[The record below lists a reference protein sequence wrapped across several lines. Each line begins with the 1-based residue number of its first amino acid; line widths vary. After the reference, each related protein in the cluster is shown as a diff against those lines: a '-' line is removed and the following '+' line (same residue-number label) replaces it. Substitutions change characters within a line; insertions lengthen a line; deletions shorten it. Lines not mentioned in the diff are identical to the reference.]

1 MRKNAALEAS
11 NVAVLLEHIPVGQ
24 TRSVHSLQVTR
35 VEPDHYSI
43 GGGRVIDLAD
53 AISQIGQYTGHG
65 APMRSNPTTKQH
77 IEFAQDCLDLA
88 IRLEASAGA
97 RNDPDE
103 LWRAYDEVNKGIGH
117 IEGLVYTMTEAK
129 TPAEALALMQKCEM
143 LRSKIYD
150 KIQEETYRRARAE
163 ITGRPAYY
171 DLPTGQG
178 GKVSNPWDQPRA
190 EAKIAELQRMQR
202 LQEKRESKKLSS
214 DPEAKSARAEARAA
228 AKHERLMKKSP
239 ELAKQMEKL
248 RKARDLME
256 NPQKAERGY
265 FYEVLDKRGDVV
277 MLTTT
282 KAEAQDICANPAE
295 YKLRKGGTFTFRHI
309 GAQSALEGPPIRR
322 I

>member
-65 APMRSNPTTKQH
+65 AKPMRSNPSTAWHLDTAMQYLDKSKQAEQAGDLWAAYDFATMGISEVTDVQQHTTKMWDGSQYVD
-77 IEFAQDCLDLA
+77 QPLDKSTRAKANERLA
-88 IRLEASAGA
+88 PLLEQQ
-97 RNDPDE
+97 RK
-103 LWRAYDEVNKGIGH
+103 LK
-117 IEGLVYTMTEAK
+117 AK
-129 TPAEALALMQKCEM
+129 LQPA
-143 LRSKIYD
+143 LRSN
-150 KIQEETYRRARAE
+150 
-163 ITGRPAYY
+163 PA
-171 DLPTGQG
+171 
-178 GKVSNPWDQPRA
+178 WDQPR
-190 EAKIAELQRMQR
+190 
-202 LQEKRESKKLSS
+202 
-214 DPEAKSARAEARAA
+214 DAA
-228 AKHERLMKKSP
+228 MRS
-239 ELAKQMEKL
+239 
-248 RKARDLME
+248 

-282 KAEAQDICANPAE
+282 KAEAEEICADPAAF
-295 YKLRKGGTFTFRHI
+295 KLRKGGTFTLRHV
-309 GAQSALEGPPIRR
+309 GARSALEGPPIKR